1 MGFHYFFQSNL
12 SQFLRLTHRIDPKMT
27 TQDVNQY
34 PVGSPTSKID
44 SYTRKLAR
52 MRKRTGDDVQN
63 SQSNRNVRHNGF
75 RRSGGKRE
83 YVPAARAGPNHR
95 GGQGPRYNQRRPQGQ
110 SAEGQY
116 RAGTPVD
123 ALNMNFQ
130 GDRSA
135 FHKTGRSCTINAA
148 YNGKKFKARGVITE
162 AERQR
167 ILAQCPPRSAEC
179 KAWDNAASVA
189 AIKAFYGSDPYEQKI
204 FRDPVVQRVLRYID
218 QYPTGSNW
226 ADEDE
231 SSSDD
236 MNFV

>member
-1 MGFHYFFQSNL
+1 MGDLNFKAL
-12 SQFLRLTHRIDPKMT
+12 SAPAKFNNKFTRI
-27 TQDVNQY
+27 
-34 PVGSPTSKID
+34 
-44 SYTRKLAR
+44 
-52 MRKRTGDDVQN
+52 

-83 YVPAARAGPNHR
+83 YVQARAGPNHR
-95 GGQGPRYNQRRPQGQ
+95 GAQGPRYNQRRPQGQ

-179 KAWDNAASVA
+179 KAWDSNQSFLRIRSVWA
-189 AIKAFYGSDPYEQKI
+189 EDLPRPRGS
-204 FRDPVVQRVLRYID
+204 
-218 QYPTGSNW
+218 
-226 ADEDE
+226 E
-231 SSSDD
+231 SSALH
-236 MNFV
+236 

>member
-1 MGFHYFFQSNL
+1 MGKPICDCKHLLTTFYQSAVIM
-12 SQFLRLTHRIDPKMT
+12 SVISDRTDG
-27 TQDVNQY
+27 
-34 PVGSPTSKID
+34 GS
-44 SYTRKLAR
+44 
-52 MRKRTGDDVQN
+52 RTKN
-63 SQSNRNVRHNGF
+63 MCSQSNRNVRHNGF

-83 YVPAARAGPNHR
+83 YVQARAGPNHR
-95 GGQGPRYNQRRPQGQ
+95 GAQGPRYNQRRPQGQ

-135 FHKTGRSCTINAA
+135 FHKTGRPCTINAA

-204 FRDPVVQRVLRYID
+204 FRV
-218 QYPTGSNW
+218 
-226 ADEDE
+226 
-231 SSSDD
+231 
-236 MNFV
+236 